1 MPPFAGFSPFWG
13 DLAEFIKNLRP
24 GCTSTGRTA
33 LEYLQMPIRLGVP
46 KEIEQ
51 GEHRV
56 ALVPSVAERF
66 NKLGVEILLE
76 SGAGAGS
83 YHPDSS
89 YKDVTIVDSASE
101 LYRQADLILK
111 IQPPTETEIALMKEG
126 AAVASMML
134 PYRYPERVRQ
144 LRDHNILSFAMEL
157 VPRISRAQGMDVL
170 SSQASIAGYKA
181 VLMAANRFGG
191 FFPMLTTAAGTIRPA
206 KVLIIGAGV
215 AGLQAIAT
223 AKRLGAMVEG
233 YDVRGATREQVE
245 SLGARFVDT
254 GVSAD
259 GAGGYARELT
269 DEEKQ
274 KQQGVL
280 ETHIAAADVVITTA
294 AIPGRPS
301 PKIISKAIVEQMK
314 PGAVIIDLAA
324 EGGGNCEVTEP
335 GNQVIHNNVI
345 VFGPLNIPGDLPVHA
360 SEMYSKNL
368 LNFLTPMIENGEFKP
383 DWDDEVIADSTLTRD
398 GEIKHAATR
407 EQVEGSAS

>member
-1 MPPFAGFSPFWG
+1 M
-13 DLAEFIKNLRP
+13 
-24 GCTSTGRTA
+24 C
-33 LEYLQMPIRLGVP
+33 
-46 KEIEQ
+46 
-51 GEHRV
+51 
-56 ALVPSVAERF
+56 
-66 NKLGVEILLE
+66 
-76 SGAGAGS
+76 
-83 YHPDSS
+83 
-89 YKDVTIVDSASE
+89 
-101 LYRQADLILK
+101 
-111 IQPPTETEIALMKEG
+111 
-126 AAVASMML
+126 
-134 PYRYPERVRQ
+134 
-144 LRDHNILSFAMEL
+144 
-157 VPRISRAQGMDVL
+157 
-170 SSQASIAGYKA
+170 
-181 VLMAANRFGG
+181 
-191 FFPMLTTAAGTIRPA
+191 PA

-274 KQQGVL
+274 KQQSVL

-301 PKIISKAIVEQMK
+301 PKIISKAVVEQMK

-335 GNQVIHNNVI
+335 GKQVIHNDVI
-345 VFGPLNIPGDLPVHA
+345 VFGPLNVPSELPVHA

-368 LNFLTPMIENGEFKP
+368 LNFLTPMIDNGEFKP
-383 DWDDEVIADSTLTRD
+383 DWDDEVIANSTLTRD

>member
-1 MPPFAGFSPFWG
+1 
-13 DLAEFIKNLRP
+13 
-24 GCTSTGRTA
+24 
-33 LEYLQMPIRLGVP
+33 MPIRLGVP

-51 GEHRV
+51 GERRV

-66 NKLGVEILLE
+66 NKLGVELLLE
-76 SGAGAGS
+76 TGAGAGS

-89 YKDVTIVDSASE
+89 YDGVTIAGSASE
-101 LYRQADLILK
+101 LYQQADLILK
-111 IQPPTETEIALMKEG
+111 IQPPTEAEIAQIREG
-126 AAVASMML
+126 ATVASMML
-134 PYRYPERVRQ
+134 PYRYPERVRK
-144 LRDHNILSFAMEL
+144 LRDRKILSFAMEL

-181 VLMAANRFGG
+181 VLMAADRYGG

-206 KVLIIGAGV
+206 KVLVIGAGV

-245 SLGARFVDT
+245 SLGAKFVDT

-269 DEEKQ
+269 EEEKQ
-274 KQQGVL
+274 KQQSVL

-301 PKIISKAIVEQMK
+301 PKIIGKAVVEQMK
-314 PGAVIIDLAA
+314 PGAVIVDLAA
-324 EGGGNCEVTEP
+324 EGGGNCEVTDP
-335 GNQVIHNNVI
+335 GNQVIHNDVI
-345 VFGPLNIPGDLPVHA
+345 VFGPLNVPSTLPVHA

-407 EQVEGSAS
+407 EQVEGSVS